1 MAMQQSGRQRRGKNS
16 TGPKT
21 VEGKA
26 TASQNAIGHGC
37 CTTRLLLPD
46 ENEADW
52 EAMKSGWLNDYN
64 PDSPTYEGLVLKA
77 ATADWLLQ
85 RNTNRYNAAEQQNF
99 REAGNALL
107 WSDVQHARLQ
117 LFVRYRAAAERSFY
131 RARAAVEQFRKAK
144 LHEALQRERA
154 QMQHANN
161 PFENASEPASEPDPV
176 AAATP
181 VRPSPRVVAIVQN
194 IEIDIDENAQVITR
208 RYPSNDMVHAH
219 YKIEPLPIRRIVY
232 FFSVIPPQYS
242 WICPDYADRPPKSE
256 FHLLLPYEK
265 WSEVAAREDASG
277 DGHILDTNPPLLS
290 P

>member
-1 MAMQQSGRQRRGKNS
+1 MAIQQSGRQRRGKNS

-26 TASQNAIGHGC
+26 IASQNAIGHGC

-85 RNTNRYNAAEQQNF
+85 RNTNRYNAAEQQNSI
-99 REAGNALL
+99 EAGNALL
-107 WSDVQHARLQ
+107 WTDVQHARFQ
-117 LFVRYRAAAERSFY
+117 LFACYRAAAERSFY

-154 QMQHANN
+154 QMQHEND
-161 PFENASEPASEPDPV
+161 PFDNAIEPAPEPDPV

-181 VRPSPRVVAIVQN
+181 VPHSPRVVAIVQS
-194 IEIDIDENAQVITR
+194 IEIDTDENAQVITR
-208 RYPSNDMVHAH
+208 RYPPNDMVHAH
-219 YKIEPLPIRRIVY
+219 YQIEPLPIRRIIY
-232 FFSVIPPQYS
+232 FFCLIPPRYS
-242 WICPDYADRPPKSE
+242 WICPDYADRPQKSE
-256 FHLLLPYEK
+256 FHQLLSYEN
-265 WSEVAAREDASG
+265 WSEVAAREDAIG
-277 DGHILDTNPPLLS
+277 DGHILDPNPPLS
-290 P
+290 SS